1 MTERVS
7 QVHGQLSKLVAVNL
21 GLPLILHFALL
32 TFEPGQARLIMA
44 LAAAAFLALL
54 NLTFF
59 LKSSRG
65 YRIAFAVAGGA
76 NLMALILFSNISAV
90 LAILI
95 LAWP

>member
-7 QVHGQLSKLVAVNL
+7 QVQGQLSKLIAVNL
-21 GLPLILHFALL
+21 GLPLIFHFALL
-32 TFEPGQARLIMA
+32 TFEPGQARLIIA
-44 LAAAAFLALL
+44 LSAAAFLALL

-59 LKSSRG
+59 LKASRG
-65 YRIAFAVAGGA
+65 YRIAFAVAGFA
-76 NLMALILFSNISAV
+76 NLMTLVLFSNISVV

>member
-7 QVHGQLSKLVAVNL
+7 QVQGQLSKLIAVNL
-21 GLPLILHFALL
+21 GLPLILHYALL

-44 LAAAAFLALL
+44 LAAAAFLAFL

-59 LKSSRG
+59 LKASGG
-65 YRIAFAVAGGA
+65 YRIAFAVAGVA
-76 NLMALILFSNISAV
+76 NLMSVVLFSNISVV
-90 LAILI
+90 LAMLI